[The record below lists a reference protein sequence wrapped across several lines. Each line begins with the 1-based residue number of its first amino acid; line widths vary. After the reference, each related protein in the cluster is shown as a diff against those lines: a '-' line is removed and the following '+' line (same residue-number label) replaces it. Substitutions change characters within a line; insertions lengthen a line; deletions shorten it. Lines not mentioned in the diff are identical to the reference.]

1 MRQNADKRFDAM
13 LEDRRE
19 YEAWWKELR
28 EQFAPNRGRFS
39 MYEKPKKGLLRR
51 NSRARQI
58 PDDFAAGIKSGLTS
72 PSRPWFTL
80 TLYDTRLAELENVK
94 AWLSEVQRVMQAQ
107 MIRTNLYDQLF
118 DVYKEQGIFGTG
130 ALWVEEDDEDVF
142 RTQSLTVGSYCIGV
156 NEKNKVCRFGRT
168 FSRTARQL
176 AAEFGEEK
184 LPQQIRATLK
194 ESNSENQRYE
204 LRNLVEP
211 SDEFMRTDGPEG
223 TFRYRSLWWLTGFSE
238 PEFLERKGYHEMPV
252 MVPRWRVIGDDIYG
266 REQPGD
272 VALDDARTIQDLEL
286 DERSA
291 IKRKVVPPM
300 LVPDNL
306 LQGELKNVPGGMTI
320 YTPIGNG
327 TPPITPLCAVDFDH
341 QSAAAKRL
349 ELTQHIEETFYVNF
363 FRMWTT
369 DQRQGRT
376 ATEIEARE
384 AEKMYMLGP
393 LIERQMSEMLD
404 PLIGRIFGIMER
416 AGKFEPPPEE
426 IQGQDFKIE
435 YVSVLASVQKQA
447 AQAGIQMVMQTV
459 AQLAELQLSAQ
470 QPASI
475 LDKLNCD
482 EIVDQMADM
491 YALPA
496 GIVLGDDKAE
506 QKRAEREEREQA
518 AAQQQQ
524 LMAEAQA
531 AAQAAPQLAGA
542 AQTMSETP
550 MPGGGNVLEAAAG
563 MMGGQQEGEMM

>member
-1 MRQNADKRFDAM
+1 M
-13 LEDRRE
+13 LEDRQE
-19 YEAWWKELR
+19 YEAWWRELR
-28 EQFAPNRGRFS
+28 NQFAPSRGRFNT
-39 MYEKPKKGLLRR
+39 YEKPKKGLVRR
-51 NSRARQI
+51 NSRARQM

-80 TLYDTRLAELENVK
+80 TLYDTRLAELEDVK

-130 ALWVEEDDEDVF
+130 ALWIEEDDEDVF
-142 RTQSLTVGSYCIGV
+142 RAQSLTIGSYCIGTD
-156 NEKNKVCRFGRT
+156 KNGKVCRFGRT

-176 AAEFGEEK
+176 AREFGEEA
-184 LPQQIRATLK
+184 LPEQIRAALR
-194 ESNSENQRYE
+194 ENSAGVANQRYE

-211 SDEFMRTDGPEG
+211 SEEFMRSDGPEG
-223 TFRYRSLWWLTGFSE
+223 NFRYRSLWWLSGFSE
-238 PEFLERKGYHEMPV
+238 PAFLRQKGYHEMPV
-252 MVPRWRVIGDDIYG
+252 MVPRWRVIGDDVYG

-272 VALDDARTIQDLEL
+272 VGLDDAKTIQDLET

-291 IKRKVVPPM
+291 IKRNARPAL

-306 LQGELKNVPGGMTI
+306 LQGELKDEPGGVTL
-320 YTPIGNG
+320 YTPVGNSG
-327 TPPITPLCAVDFDH
+327 TPAVTPLYAVNFDH

-349 ELTQHIEETFYVNF
+349 ELTQHLEEAFYVNF
-363 FRMWTT
+363 FRMWTM

-404 PLIGRIFGIMER
+404 PLIARIFGIMER
-416 AGKFEPPPEE
+416 AGMFEPPPEE

-435 YVSVLASVQKQA
+435 YVSVLASVQKQS
-447 AQAGIQMVMQTV
+447 AQAGIQIVMQTV
-459 AQLAELQLSAQ
+459 AELAKMQMETQQSA
-470 QPASI
+470 PVM
-475 LDKLNCD
+475 DKLDCD
-482 EIVDQMADM
+482 EIIDQMADM

-506 QKRAEREEREQA
+506 QKRAGREEREQA
-518 AAQQQQ
+518 AAEQQQ
-524 LMAEAQA
+524 LMMEAQA

-542 AQTMSETP
+542 AQTMAETP
-550 MPGGGNVLEAAAG
+550 MPDGGNALSALAG
-563 MMGGQQEGEMM
+563 MSGQESEMI